1 VARDAY
7 EPVEVS
13 VTSDA
18 EAPPAGSRRRSRR
31 ILPLVAGTTVVAVVV
46 GLAVWFTRPAPEPDT
61 VTGQPRSAPVEFAP
75 DQQMFRPGY
84 LPGPVRAA
92 RYLTEPDIHT
102 MEMSGYL
109 DSAGDSPGPDHEDWR
124 VEILMAA
131 RGADVHRFDREY
143 DEEGEL
149 KVPGDPVAP
158 VHGRAAF
165 QTAGESSRIL
175 VWEYAPDAWMRM
187 TVTGVDHPDETT
199 RRVAEGIRWE
209 TTPLALPFE
218 VTGLPDGAVRERATL
233 RWAEDGPMGSSAE
246 YLMTQVEGAHERPQA
261 HTVTVGLST
270 ESLSSGRHNGTEDV
284 TVSGRAATAD
294 VFDDRGSAGVYRV
307 GQLPGGCA
315 SCVAELHIPARRA
328 GAAIGDRDDALKLA
342 ASIRLVE
349 GREDPAGWRF
359 W

>member
-1 VARDAY
+1 MASDAY

-13 VTSDA
+13 MASDA
-18 EAPPAGSRRRSRR
+18 GAPPAGSRRRR
-31 ILPLVAGTTVVAVVV
+31 ILPLVAVTTVVAVAV
-46 GLAVWFTRPAPEPDT
+46 GLAVWFARPAPEPDP
-61 VTGQPRSAPVEFAP
+61 VTGQPPSAPVEFAP
-75 DQQMFRPGY
+75 DQQMFYPGH

-92 RYLTEPDIHT
+92 SYVTEPDIHT
-102 MEMSGYL
+102 ITMSGYL
-109 DSAGDSPGPDHEDWR
+109 DSAGDSGRSDDDEDWR

-158 VHGRAAF
+158 VHGRPAF
-165 QTAGESSRIL
+165 QTEWETSRIL
-175 VWEYAPDAWMRM
+175 VWEYAPDAWIRM
-187 TVTGVDHPDETT
+187 TVTSVDRPGETT
-199 RRVAEGIRWE
+199 RRVAEGIRWV
-209 TTPLALPFE
+209 TTPLPLPFE
-218 VTGLPDGAVRERATL
+218 VTGLPDGAVLERTTL
-233 RWAEDGPMGSSAE
+233 QWSQDGPTSSSAE
-246 YLMTQVEGAHERPQA
+246 YLMTQIEGAHERPFA

-270 ESLSSGRHNGTEDV
+270 ESLASRRDNETEDV
-284 TVSGRAATAD
+284 TVAGRAATAH
-294 VFDDRGSAGVYRV
+294 VFKNKGSAGTYRV

-315 SCVAELHIPARRA
+315 SCVAELHIPTRPAST
-328 GAAIGDRDDALKLA
+328 GVGDRDDALKLA